1 MTSTDPPLSTSNTEN
16 PAVAQAPLT
25 PTSIMYRLP
34 LEIVVMILEEL
45 MDYDLAPHKHS
56 EYAEQRPNKLV
67 LFDTHQIE
75 HGWVKFTQTAHTSI
89 LAARLTCSMLYHA
102 SQKSFARL
110 IGDRIFRYTKLNTE
124 DLARIGQKST
134 LSSCIT
140 TLTIGTGVFYPPNKI
155 NIVANT
161 LSVFDAPD
169 RIRLVRA
176 YIDHSSCQ
184 HNMLPEIQDKLVSLL
199 RAFSNLSTIRI
210 AADDFPENLDGW
222 FQAGDEELMR
232 PILDPNLLE
241 CHNGPQI
248 IRDRFYK
255 TGIITSN
262 QIIAAMSTAKLALK
276 HLFIS
281 PDHHMG
287 VCELFGWSFHTS
299 RSFPLHKIVIASRH
313 SCSTCFRMRQTSR
326 T

>member
-1 MTSTDPPLSTSNTEN
+1 
-16 PAVAQAPLT
+16 
-25 PTSIMYRLP
+25 
-34 LEIVVMILEEL
+34 MILEEL
-45 MDYDLAPHKHS
+45 MEYDLAPNKHS
-56 EYAEQRPNKLV
+56 EHTEQPSDKLV
-67 LFDTHQIE
+67 LHDIAQSEPF
-75 HGWVKFTQTAHTSI
+75 WVMFTKTSHTSI
-89 LAARLTCSMLYHA
+89 IAARLTCWMLYDA
-102 SQKSFARL
+102 SHKSFARL
-110 IGDRIFRYTKLNTE
+110 MGDRTFRYTKLNTE
-124 DLARIGQKST
+124 DLARIGQKSKV
-134 LSSCIT
+134 SSYVT
-140 TLTIGTGVFYPPNKI
+140 TLTIGTGVFYPPDDMDS
-155 NIVANT
+155 VEAA

-169 RIRLVRA
+169 QNRLLRA

-199 RAFSNLSTIRI
+199 RAFPNLSTIRI

-232 PILDPNLLE
+232 PILDANLLE
-241 CHNGPQI
+241 YHDGPQI
-248 IRDRFYK
+248 IRDKFYK

-262 QIIAAMSTAKLALK
+262 QIIAAMSTAGLALE

-287 VCELFGWSFHTS
+287 VSTTSAFHVMPCELFGWSFHTS
-299 RSFPLHKIVIASRH
+299 RSFPLHKTMIASRH